1 MPGRKD
7 ASELAERPQA
17 QLGPGPDD
25 DMIVQR
31 QAEIPAPFVDLLGHA
46 EIGLRWGRIARW
58 VVVDQDQGA
67 GVQHQRPL
75 DHLAWIDRDMID
87 CAGREKLIGDDA
99 VLAVEIEDVE
109 ALDRSADAERIMPKS
124 A

>member
-1 MPGRKD
+1 MDLP
-7 ASELAERPQA
+7 ATSELAEGPQA

-25 DMIVQR
+25 DVVVQR
-31 QAEIPAPFVDLLGHA
+31 QSEIFAPLLDLLGHA
-46 EIGLRWGRIARW
+46 EIGLRRRRIARR

-75 DHLAWIDRDMID
+75 DHLARIDRDMVD
-87 CAGREKLIGDDA
+87 RAGREKLIGDDA
-99 VLAVEIEDVE
+99 VLAVEVEDVE
-109 ALDRSADAERIMPKS
+109 ALDRAADGQRVMPKS